1 MQVSVNS
8 DLKKQGFLVLVI
20 FKDITKVTS
29 YASFLYL
36 RKHFVISSFKTNFI
50 AHWIVKSRFQI
61 GWSVYLL

>member
-20 FKDITKVTS
+20 FKDITKVTI

-36 RKHFVISSFKTNFI
+36 SKHFVISSFKTNFI
-50 AHWIVKSRFQI
+50 AH
-61 GWSVYLL
+61 